1 MTMSV
6 RQEEERLNGLM
17 QAMKL
22 VRDAVVVADYDN
34 LAKRV
39 TMPDAHERLPAVE

>member
-1 MTMSV
+1 MGV
-6 RQEEERLNGLM
+6 RQEEERLNRLM

-34 LAKRV
+34 LTGRV
-39 TMPDAHERLPAVE
+39 AMPDAHERLPAVE